1 MELPI
6 FYCPPERRR
15 DDTIELPADESHHAV
30 SVMRLS
36 QADRVIVVDGV
47 GTAYRGEIARIVSRK
62 KVEVRLHLEIRNFGE
77 PAVVLTL
84 AAGLSVGSKF
94 DTVVQEG
101 TELGVKRF
109 VPIISERS
117 KVKLDDP
124 KKASTKIRR
133 LERVALA
140 AIKQCRRSY
149 RPDISL
155 PVSFAE
161 YMKQADSEDLKLIFQ
176 PGDRVA
182 QQGRTWTA
190 SLEHI
195 PIDAQTKRITTL
207 VGPESGFTPDEVDL
221 AGKVGFISVSLGPRI
236 LRTETAGPV
245 ACALV
250 MNMLGELR

>member
-15 DDTIELPADESHHAV
+15 DDTIELPANESHHAV

-36 QADRVIVVDGV
+36 QGDRVLVVDGV
-47 GTAYRGEIARIVSRK
+47 GAAYRGEVARIVGRK

-124 KKASTKIRR
+124 KKASAKTRR

-161 YMKQADSEDLKLIFQ
+161 YMKQADSEDPKLIFQ
-176 PGDRVA
+176 PGDRVP
-182 QQGRTWTA
+182 
-190 SLEHI
+190 SLEQI
-195 PIDAQTKRITTL
+195 PIDAQTKRITVL

-221 AGKVGFISVSLGPRI
+221 AGKAGFVLVSLGPRI

>member
-6 FYCPPERRR
+6 FYCPPELRR
-15 DDTIELPADESHHAV
+15 DDTIVLPADESHHAI

-47 GTAYRGEIARIVSRK
+47 GTAYRGEIARIVGRK

-124 KKASTKIRR
+124 KKASAKTRR

-149 RPDISL
+149 RPDISP
-155 PVSFAE
+155 PVSFDE

-176 PGDRVA
+176 PGDRVP
-182 QQGRTWTA
+182 
-190 SLEHI
+190 SLEQI
-195 PIDAQTKRITTL
+195 RIDAQTKRITAL

-221 AGKVGFISVSLGPRI
+221 AGKAGFLLVSLGPRI

>member
-6 FYCPPERRR
+6 FYCPPERQR
-15 DDTIELPADESHHAV
+15 DDTIVLPADESHHAV
-30 SVMRLS
+30 SVMRLT

-47 GTAYRGEIARIVSRK
+47 GTAYRGEIARIVGRK

-124 KKASTKIRR
+124 TKASAKIRR

-149 RPDISL
+149 RPDIS
-155 PVSFAE
+155 PPISFDE
-161 YMKQADSEDLKLIFQ
+161 YIKQADSEELKLIFQ
-176 PGDRVA
+176 PGDRVP
-182 QQGRTWTA
+182 
-190 SLEHI
+190 SLEQI
-195 PIDAQTKRITTL
+195 RVDAQMKRITAL

-221 AGKVGFISVSLGPRI
+221 AGKAGFISVSLGPRI

>member
-15 DDTIELPADESHHAV
+15 DDTIELPADESHHAL

-47 GTAYRGEIARIVSRK
+47 GTAYRGEIARIVGGK

-77 PAVVLTL
+77 PSVALTL
-84 AAGLSVGSKF
+84 AAGLSIGSKF
-94 DTVVQEG
+94 DTVVQQG

-117 KVKLDDP
+117 KVRLDDP
-124 KKASTKIRR
+124 KKASAKTRR

-155 PVSFAE
+155 PVSFVE
-161 YMKQADSEDLKLIFQ
+161 YMKQADPESLKLIFHPDGKPAGKPVSLAQ
-176 PGDRVA
+176 LPKGAEVKRVA
-182 QQGRTWTA
+182 V
-190 SLEHI
+190 
-195 PIDAQTKRITTL
+195 L
-207 VGPESGFTPDEVDL
+207 VGPESGFTSDELDL
-221 AGKVGFISVSLGPRI
+221 AGKAGFVPVSLGQRI

>member
-6 FYCPPERRR
+6 FYCPPELRR
-15 DDTIELPADESHHAV
+15 DDIIELPADESHHAI

-47 GTAYRGEIARIVSRK
+47 GTAYRGEIARIVGGK

-124 KKASTKIRR
+124 TKASAKTRR

-176 PGDRVA
+176 PGDRVP
-182 QQGRTWTA
+182 
-190 SLEHI
+190 SLEQI
-195 PIDAQTKRITTL
+195 RIDAQTKRITAL

-221 AGKVGFISVSLGPRI
+221 AGKAGFILVSLGPRI

>member
-6 FYCPPERRR
+6 FYCPPELRR
-15 DDTIELPADESHHAV
+15 DDIVQLPDEEGHHAL
-30 SVMRLS
+30 SVMRLT

-47 GTAYRGEIARIVSRK
+47 GTAYRGEIARIVGGK

-84 AAGLSVGSKF
+84 VAGLSVGSKF

-124 KKASTKIRR
+124 KKASAKIRR

-176 PGDRVA
+176 PGDRVP
-182 QQGRTWTA
+182 
-190 SLEHI
+190 SLEQI
-195 PIDAQTKRITTL
+195 RVDAQTKRITAL
-207 VGPESGFTPDEVDL
+207 VGPESGFTPDEADL
-221 AGKVGFISVSLGPRI
+221 AGKAGFISISLGPRI

>member
-6 FYCPPERRR
+6 FYCPPELRRN
-15 DDTIELPADESHHAV
+15 DIVQLPDEESHHAL

-47 GTAYRGEIARIVSRK
+47 GAAYRGEIARIVGRK

-109 VPIISERS
+109 VPIISEKS

-124 KKASTKIRR
+124 KKASAKTRR

-161 YMKQADSEDLKLIFQ
+161 YMKQADREDLKLIFQ

-182 QQGRTWTA
+182 
-190 SLEHI
+190 SLEQI
-195 PIDAQTKRITTL
+195 PIDAQTKRITVL
-207 VGPESGFTPDEVDL
+207 VGPESGFMPDEVDL
-221 AGKVGFISVSLGPRI
+221 AGKAGFVLVSLGPRI

>member
-6 FYCPPERRR
+6 FYCPPELRR
-15 DDTIELPADESHHAV
+15 DDTIVLPANESHHAI

-36 QADRVIVVDGV
+36 QGDRVLVVDGV
-47 GTAYRGEIARIVSRK
+47 GTAYRGEIARIVGRK

-124 KKASTKIRR
+124 TKASAKTRR

-149 RPDISL
+149 RPDISP
-155 PVSFAE
+155 PVSFDE

-176 PGDRVA
+176 PGDRVP
-182 QQGRTWTA
+182 
-190 SLEHI
+190 SLEQI
-195 PIDAQTKRITTL
+195 RVDAQTKRITAL

-221 AGKVGFISVSLGPRI
+221 AGKAGFVLVSLGPRI

>member
-1 MELPI
+1 M
-6 FYCPPERRR
+6 
-15 DDTIELPADESHHAV
+15 
-30 SVMRLS
+30 
-36 QADRVIVVDGV
+36 
-47 GTAYRGEIARIVSRK
+47 
-62 KVEVRLHLEIRNFGE
+62 EIRNFGE

-124 KKASTKIRR
+124 RKASAKTRR

-176 PGDRVA
+176 PGDRVP
-182 QQGRTWTA
+182 
-190 SLEHI
+190 SLEQI
-195 PIDAQTKRITTL
+195 RVDAQTKRITAL

-221 AGKVGFISVSLGPRI
+221 AGKAGFILVSLGPRI

>member
-6 FYCPPERRR
+6 FYCPPERRH

-36 QADRVIVVDGV
+36 QGDRVIVIDGV
-47 GTAYRGEIARIVSRK
+47 GTAYRGEIARIIGRK
-62 KVEVRLHLEIRNFGE
+62 KVQVRLHLEIRNFGE

-84 AAGLSVGSKF
+84 AAGLSVGTKF

-124 KKASTKIRR
+124 KKASARTRR

-140 AIKQCRRSY
+140 AIKQCRRGY

-161 YMKQADSEDLKLIFQ
+161 YMKQANSEDLRLIFQ
-176 PGDRVA
+176 PGDRVP
-182 QQGRTWTA
+182 
-190 SLEHI
+190 SLERI
-195 PIDAQTKRITTL
+195 PIDAQTKRITAL

-221 AGKVGFISVSLGPRI
+221 AGKAGFVLVSLGPRI

-250 MNMLGELR
+250 MNMFGELR